1 MSSLAAV
8 SDINPRRSRSFQLA
22 RRSDGGQAF
31 RAAVRHS
38 RRIRFFRLA
47 LPIAI
52 AVALLG
58 STLVNSLL
66 QGPLGM
72 LAKLP
77 VDVGSLVVSG
87 SKIMMQAP
95 KVAGFTRDNR
105 RYDLTANAAG
115 QDLTKP
121 DLVELHGIHATME
134 MKNKTTFD
142 TTAKD
147 GVYNSK
153 TDQLTLAG
161 DIVVTSSS
169 GLQVLMSEAVVDI
182 KDSRVVSDK
191 PVEVSGATWTIKA
204 NRMEVAESG
213 DIMRFERGVDV
224 LMLPQTAAS
233 ATTGSTR
240 ASADAREVR
249 R

>member
-134 MKNKTTFD
+134 MKDNAVFD

-153 TDQLTLAG
+153 TDQLTLTD
-161 DIVVTSSS
+161 DIVVTSTS
-169 GLQVLMSEAVVDI
+169 GYRVLMSEAVVEI
-182 KDSRVVSDK
+182 KSSKVVSEK
-191 PVEVSGATWTIKA
+191 PVEVSTATWTIKA
-204 NRMEVAESG
+204 NRMEVLDSG
-213 DIMRFERGVDV
+213 DVMRFERGVDV
-224 LMLPQTAAS
+224 LMMPETTA
-233 ATTGSTR
+233 STPR